1 MARAGEEIYNPV
13 QGDWIVF
20 GQTARNTGGE
30 LLSGEMVVAPS
41 GGNSLHVHPLQEEH
55 FEVLSGTLGVQI
67 EDEHRILGQGEEATV
82 PPGTPHRWFNEDDR
96 ENARVLLELRPALNT
111 EIFFETLYG
120 LAADG
125 KTDEDGVPSLLQT
138 AVALD
143 GLHKGE
149 IYPATPPI
157 ALQKAL
163 FALLAP
169 VGKLVGYRDHY
180 PKYIEAG
187 TPRGEGAGPPSRT
200 GVMARG
206 GAMAASLL
214 VASLFVL
221 GRMRR
226 RSGG

>member
-1 MARAGEEIYNPV
+1 LARAGEEIYNPV
-13 QGDWIVF
+13 QGDWIEF
-20 GQTARNTGGE
+20 RQTARDTGGE

-82 PPGTPHRWFNEDDR
+82 PPGTPHRWYNEDDR
-96 ENARVLLELRPALNT
+96 EKARVLLELRPALNT
-111 EIFFETLYG
+111 ELFFETLYG

-125 KTDEDGVPSLLQT
+125 KTDEDGVPNLLQT

-149 IYPATPPI
+149 IYPATPPVT
-157 ALQKAL
+157 LQKAL

-180 PKYIEAG
+180 PKYVEAD

-200 GVMARG
+200 SVIARG
-206 GAMAASLL
+206 VALAAALL
-214 VASLFVL
+214 MASLFVL
-221 GRMRR
+221 GRVRH
-226 RSGG
+226 RSEG

>member
-1 MARAGEEIYNPV
+1 
-13 QGDWIVF
+13 
-20 GQTARNTGGE
+20 
-30 LLSGEMVVAPS
+30 
-41 GGNSLHVHPLQEEH
+41 
-55 FEVLSGTLGVQI
+55 
-67 EDEHRILGQGEEATV
+67 
-82 PPGTPHRWFNEDDR
+82 
-96 ENARVLLELRPALNT
+96 LLELRPALNT
-111 EIFFETLYG
+111 EIFFESLYG

-125 KTDEDGVPSLLQT
+125 KTDENGVPNLLQT

-163 FALLAP
+163 FTLLAP

-180 PKYIEAG
+180 PKYIEAD
-187 TPRGEGAGPPSRT
+187 TPRGEGAGPPPRT
-200 GVMARG
+200 RVIARG
-206 GAMAASLL
+206 VSMAAPLL

-226 RSGG
+226 RSKG

>member
-20 GQTARNTGGE
+20 GQTAQDTGGE
-30 LLSGEMVVAPS
+30 LLSGEMLVAPS

-67 EDEHRILGQGEEATV
+67 GDEQRSLGQGEEATV

-169 VGKLVGYRDHY
+169 VGKLVGYREHY
-180 PKYIEAG
+180 PKYIEAD

-206 GAMAASLL
+206 VAIAASLL

-221 GRMRR
+221 ERMRR
-226 RSGG
+226 RSEE